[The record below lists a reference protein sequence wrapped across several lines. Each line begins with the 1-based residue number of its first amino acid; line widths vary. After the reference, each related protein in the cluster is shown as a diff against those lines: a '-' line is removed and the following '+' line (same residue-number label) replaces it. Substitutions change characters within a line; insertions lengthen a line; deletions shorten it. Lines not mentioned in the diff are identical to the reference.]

1 LAIPILYGKN
11 NFSFSYLFKNSILRN
26 VLKIKSKTKMDQS
39 FFYGFVVGY
48 NFSRFT
54 LSSLLMSGIAL
65 YMYDPTIY
73 QYENLASIVETGLNF
88 VQKLK

>member
-1 LAIPILYGKN
+1 
-11 NFSFSYLFKNSILRN
+11 
-26 VLKIKSKTKMDQS
+26 MDQS